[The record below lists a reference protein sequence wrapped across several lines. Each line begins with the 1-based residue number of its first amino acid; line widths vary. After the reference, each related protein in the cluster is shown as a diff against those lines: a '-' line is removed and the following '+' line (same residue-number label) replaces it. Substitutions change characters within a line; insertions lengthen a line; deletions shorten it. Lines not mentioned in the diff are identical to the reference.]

1 MWLCPCSLDYT
12 LEVMKNGQIVET
24 REVSSSDSF
33 TFGRT
38 PGSDFVLE
46 HPSASRLHAVLQYR
60 GADGQAFL
68 YDAGSAHGTFLNKT
82 QIPSRTHVPLRRA
95 QAVPMQLALGPSL
108 RNCGLRA

>member
-1 MWLCPCSLDYT
+1 MRLCPPSRLDYT

-24 REVSSSDSF
+24 RSVSGRDSF

-60 GADGQAFL
+60 GTDGQAFL
-68 YDAGSAHGTFLNKT
+68 YDAASAHGTFLNKK
-82 QIPSRTHVPLRRA
+82 QIPSKTHVPLRCT
-95 QAVPMQLALGPSL
+95 QAVPMQIA
-108 RNCGLRA
+108 